1 MSSIKLEAPFTA
13 FRGMSKRWIHPLFSV
28 IYILTKKKFAQFRKI
43 LYLCTKIEAEEGT
56 KNFVL

>member
-1 MSSIKLEAPFTA
+1 VP
-13 FRGMSKRWIHPLFSV
+13 KRRTHPLFSV